1 MSGGT
6 ETRLLRFMGRKQKPQ
21 VHRID
26 SRRRT
31 VVTDIFLVFCKVVD
45 EVIGGKRRNGG
56 GGQRNREKH
65 QRRC

>member
-56 GGQRNREKH
+56 GGSEEQREASA
-65 QRRC
+65 